1 MYLPLPIGL
10 PPPWEV
16 STGKLGLG
24 FNNDV
29 SESHE
34 SKLPLQRENMT
45 SKVFLTT
52 VESLKLHGV
61 GQSPYRQSVFH
72 WVISLRT

>member
-1 MYLPLPIGL
+1 MDLPLPIGL

-16 STGKLGLG
+16 STGKLGFGNGL
-24 FNNDV
+24 NNDV
-29 SESHE
+29 SEPHE

-52 VESLKLHGV
+52 VLSLKLG
-61 GQSPYRQSVFH
+61 
-72 WVISLRT
+72 